1 MGDDARADVTDPTKR
16 SFLRSIFKTGAVSRT
31 AIIKFVLLAI
41 FILTGILIFRFTS
54 LKETVTP
61 EVLGRLVRACGL
73 WAPAVFI
80 AFEAIAICLF
90 VPASIMIVLSATLFG
105 VSWGFFCGWMGAV
118 AGACLAFA
126 VGRSL
131 GRDLVASLIGGRLE
145 KYDNAIETN
154 GFVTV
159 LYVRLLNCPFTPMNY
174 GFSVTRVRFR
184 DYFLGTGLGVPV
196 SIFIITFL
204 SATLKNVWA
213 SGKWE
218 QLVSPEVFFAL
229 ALFVF
234 SFFIPAILKRMG
246 AGRKLKM

>member
-1 MGDDARADVTDPTKR
+1 MNK
-16 SFLRSIFKTGAVSRT
+16 SFFKIGAVSRT
-31 AIIKFVLLAI
+31 ARLKFVLLAT
-41 FILTGILIFRFTS
+41 FILSGILVFRFTG
-54 LKETVTP
+54 LKEMVTP
-61 EVLGRLVRACGL
+61 EVLGRLLEACGL
-73 WAPAVFI
+73 WAPAAFI
-80 AFEAIAICLF
+80 AFEAVAICLF
-90 VPASIMIVLSATLFG
+90 VPASILIVLAATLFG

-131 GRDLVASLIGGRLE
+131 GRDFVASMIGGKLE

-174 GFSVTRVRFR
+174 GFSITRVRFR
-184 DYFLGTGLGVPV
+184 DYLLGTGLGVPV
-196 SIFIITFL
+196 SIFVITFL
-204 SATLKNVWA
+204 SATLKNVWS

-218 QLVSPEVFFAL
+218 KLVSLEVFFAL

-234 SFFIPAILKRMG
+234 SFFIPSILKRIK
-246 AGRKLKM
+246 AGGKIKI